1 MMQIATQGRLAVIAM
16 LDLALRTDHGPIALA
31 TIGARQKISL
41 TYLESLFARLRRR
54 GLVRSTRGPGGGY
67 GLACSAADIT
77 VADIV
82 YAVDESGPRCARTA
96 AQSSSRD
103 LPPGQRIASDW
114 CADLERELA
123 QFLASVSLHDLV
135 LQHGRRNAAPEP
147 AAVRAAII
155 GDVTHQRGVGTAP
168 HSVVSVPCPA

>member
-1 MMQIATQGRLAVIAM
+1 MQIATKGRLAVIAM
-16 LDLALRTDHGPIALA
+16 LDLALRTDHGPVALA

-82 YAVDESGPRCARTA
+82 QAVDEPGQPCNRAAARP
-96 AQSSSRD
+96 SSRGH
-103 LPPGQRIASDW
+103 PPDQRIASGW
-114 CADLERELA
+114 CADLERTMVE
-123 QFLASVSLHDLV
+123 FLESVSLQDLAET
-135 LQHGRRNAAPEP
+135 QGRPGQAAMSAACGSSPVIDHRPPSASASSRQPGSAAP
-147 AAVRAAII
+147 A
-155 GDVTHQRGVGTAP
+155 
-168 HSVVSVPCPA
+168 

>member
-1 MMQIATQGRLAVIAM
+1 MTPREALAVESKHRKFMMQIAPQGRLAVIAM
-16 LDLALRTDHGPIALA
+16 LDLALRAGHGPVALA

-67 GLACSAADIT
+67 GLACSAAEIT

-82 YAVDESGPRCARTA
+82 HAVDKSEPPGARTA
-96 AQSSSRD
+96 DRPSGRD
-103 LPPGQRIASDW
+103 QRADQRIASDW
-114 CADLERELA
+114 CADLEREMA

-135 LQHGRRNAAPEP
+135 LQHGGCGDAMLPPRGA
-147 AAVRAAII
+147 RA
-155 GDVTHQRGVGTAP
+155 
-168 HSVVSVPCPA
+168 

>member
-16 LDLALRTDHGPIALA
+16 LDLALRTDQKPIALA

-41 TYLESLFARLRRR
+41 TYLELLFARLRRR

-82 YAVDESGPRCARTA
+82 YAVDESEPPCTRAA
-96 AQSSSRD
+96 AQPSSPD
-103 LPPGQRIASDW
+103 APAGQRITSDW
-114 CADLERELA
+114 CADLECEMA

-135 LQHGRRNAAPEP
+135 LQQGRRDPAP
-147 AAVRAAII
+147 
-155 GDVTHQRGVGTAP
+155 
-168 HSVVSVPCPA
+168 